1 MCIRDRTDPT
11 GIKMQPFQTLT
22 ATAAKLDQ
30 VNVDTDQIIPKQFLK
45 KIERTGF
52 GIHLFHDWRF
62 LDDAV
67 QKLNPDFILNQS
79 RYQGAQILV
88 AGDNFGCGSSREH
101 APWALDDYGFRVIL
115 APSFADIFFNNC
127 FKNGLLPIVLDENI
141 IEDLFL
147 QVESRSGYSLNVDL
161 EKQLISKPDGEL
173 IHFEVDEFRKN
184 CLINGLDDIGLT
196 LDSREEI
203 KSFEDSWK
211 ISSPWYFSAETKR

>member
-1 MCIRDRTDPT
+1 
-11 GIKMQPFQTLT
+11 MQPFQTLT

-62 LDDAV
+62 LDDAG

-101 APWALDDYGFRVIL
+101 APWALLDYGFRSII
-115 APSFADIFFNNC
+115 APSFADIFYNNC
-127 FKNGLLPIVLDENI
+127 AKNGILLVALPEASVQQLFTEIEENAGC
-141 IEDLFL
+141 ELT
-147 QVESRSGYSLNVDL
+147 VDL
-161 EKQLISKPDGEL
+161 PNQKVQSPKGLEFS
-173 IHFEVDEFRKN
+173 FEIDPFVKHR
-184 CLINGLDDIGLT
+184 LLNGLDDIGWT
-196 LDSREEI
+196 LQFQSEI
-203 KSFEDSWK
+203 EKFETSYQK
-211 ISSPWYFSAETKR
+211 QAPWMFVH

>member
-1 MCIRDRTDPT
+1 
-11 GIKMQPFQTLT
+11 MQPFQTLT

-62 LDDAV
+62 IDDAG

-101 APWALDDYGFRVIL
+101 APWALLDYGFRSII
-115 APSFADIFFNNC
+115 APSFADIFYNNC
-127 FKNGLLPIVLDENI
+127 AKNGILLVALPEASVQQLFTEIEENAGC
-141 IEDLFL
+141 ELT
-147 QVESRSGYSLNVDL
+147 VDL
-161 EKQLISKPDGEL
+161 PNQKVQSPKGLAFS
-173 IHFEVDEFRKN
+173 FEIDPFVKHR
-184 CLINGLDDIGLT
+184 LLNGLDDIGWT
-196 LDSREEI
+196 LQFQSAIE
-203 KSFEDSWK
+203 KFEASYQK
-211 ISSPWYFSAETKR
+211 QVPWMFVH

>member
-1 MCIRDRTDPT
+1 
-11 GIKMQPFQTLT
+11 MQPFQTLT

-62 LDDAV
+62 LDDAG

-101 APWALDDYGFRVIL
+101 APWALLDYGFRSII
-115 APSFADIFFNNC
+115 APSFADIFYSNC
-127 FKNGLLPIVLDENI
+127 AKNGILLVSMTEASVQQLFTEIEENI
-141 IEDLFL
+141 GCELT
-147 QVESRSGYSLNVDL
+147 VDL
-161 EKQLISKPDGEL
+161 PNQKVQSSKGLEFS
-173 IHFEVDEFRKN
+173 FEIDPFIKN
-184 CLINGLDDIGLT
+184 RLLNGLDDIGWT
-196 LDSREEI
+196 LQYQSEI
-203 KSFEDSWK
+203 ESFEANYQQQA
-211 ISSPWYFSAETKR
+211 PWMFIH

>member
-1 MCIRDRTDPT
+1 
-11 GIKMQPFQTLT
+11 MQPFQTLT

-62 LDDAV
+62 IDDAG

-101 APWALDDYGFRVIL
+101 APWALLDYGFRSII
-115 APSFADIFFNNC
+115 APSFADIFYNNC
-127 FKNGLLPIVLDENI
+127 AKNGILLVAIPEASVQQLFTE
-141 IEDLFL
+141 IEDNVGCELT
-147 QVESRSGYSLNVDL
+147 VDL
-161 EKQLISKPDGEL
+161 PNQKVQSPKGLAFS
-173 IHFEVDEFRKN
+173 FEIDPFVKHR
-184 CLINGLDDIGLT
+184 LLNGLDDIGWT
-196 LDSREEI
+196 LQFQSAIER
-203 KSFEDSWK
+203 FEASYQK
-211 ISSPWYFSAETKR
+211 QAPWMFVH

>member
-1 MCIRDRTDPT
+1 
-11 GIKMQPFQTLT
+11 MQPFQTLT

-62 LDDAV
+62 IDDAG

-101 APWALDDYGFRVIL
+101 APWALLDYGFRSII
-115 APSFADIFFNNC
+115 APSFADIFYNNC
-127 FKNGLLPIVLDENI
+127 AKNGILLVAIPEASVQQLFTE
-141 IEDLFL
+141 IEDNVGCELI
-147 QVESRSGYSLNVDL
+147 VDL
-161 EKQLISKPDGEL
+161 PNQKVQSPKGLAFS
-173 IHFEVDEFRKN
+173 FEIDPFVKHR
-184 CLINGLDDIGLT
+184 LLNGLDDIGWT
-196 LDSREEI
+196 LQFQSAIE
-203 KSFEDSWK
+203 KFEASYQK
-211 ISSPWYFSAETKR
+211 QVPWMFVH